1 MVQYGKPY
9 EKPEAKPESNQ
20 PKVKEDIRQDF
31 GNTVSKI
38 EQALPFAPLGPI
50 SLTAILGWVG
60 GVTMMLTGV
69 TVSADTSIAQIYQ
82 MLCIGQGGIIVIASS
97 IAQHTKGTRMK
108 RD

>member
-20 PKVKEDIRQDF
+20 PRVKEDISQDF
-31 GNTVSKI
+31 GNIVSKV
-38 EQALPFAPLGPI
+38 EKALPFAPFGPI

-60 GVTMMLTGV
+60 GVTMMLAGV
-69 TVSADTSIAQIYQ
+69 SVSANTSIAQIYQ
-82 MLCIGQGGIIVIASS
+82 MLCIGQGGFLVGLGTIS
-97 IAQHTKGTRMK
+97 QHTKGIRAR